1 MHINRKAMPKTW
13 PISKKNHPYIHVPK
27 SSNKKEFSVSLI
39 VVIRDMLKKSQN
51 FKETKK
57 VIRAGEIKINGKV
70 TKNEKQGL
78 GLFDILNIEK
88 MGKSYILILTEGGDL
103 ELKET
108 KNDKNKIAKVV
119 GKKVQNKNAIQ
130 INLMGGVNLITK
142 EKMNV
147 NDSVILDLSKKQ
159 IVKVLP
165 LKKEAH
171 VFITAGKW
179 VGKIGKIENLKTK
192 KADLLI
198 ENKKILDV
206 PLKNLIV
213 VDKEIQ

>member
-1 MHINRKAMPKTW
+1 MPKTW